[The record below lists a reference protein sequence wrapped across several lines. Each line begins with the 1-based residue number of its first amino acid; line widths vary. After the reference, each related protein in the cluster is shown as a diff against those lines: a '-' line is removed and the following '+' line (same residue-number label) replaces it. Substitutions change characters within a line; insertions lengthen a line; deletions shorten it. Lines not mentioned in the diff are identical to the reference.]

1 VAGLVHDTCE
11 QAGWELETTANA
23 ESVKRL
29 SPVPCKTNKIDYYR
43 AAARVVPIHT
53 ASTRV

>member
-11 QAGWELETTANA
+11 QAGWELETAADA
-23 ESVKRL
+23 ERVKRL
-29 SPVPCKTNKIDYYR
+29 SPVPRKTNKIDHYR

>member
-11 QAGWELETTANA
+11 QAASELETTANA